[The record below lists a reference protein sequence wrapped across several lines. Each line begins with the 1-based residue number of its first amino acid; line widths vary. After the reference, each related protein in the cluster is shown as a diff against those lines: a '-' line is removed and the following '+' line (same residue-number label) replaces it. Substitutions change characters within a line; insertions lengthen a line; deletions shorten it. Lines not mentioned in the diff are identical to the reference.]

1 MIYATPIK
9 HALGKALL
17 ASILFIITYMFYNT
31 ELIRS
36 NIEDLA
42 FDIVNKFSINTRPI
56 ETNGPQVLLF
66 SIDDLYMKEHKL
78 YDEHN
83 RSRYGYLFP
92 RGQIAKFIENVDD
105 LSKDVDTDNLPKAL
119 FIDYDM
125 SFTSMPYG
133 KELSG
138 EDIKLLEVLK
148 RPRPYKIVLPKTS
161 FYNFIEESQD
171 KDIQKAIEE
180 KRILFVSV
188 SLLLGSDDIVR
199 RYQSYKQFS
208 ETNDSKVYTG
218 VGIALWKI
226 IREDKIDYNNTQIL
240 FSKDDIIGNRIW
252 LKSYSQFHLENN
264 CSIQNSYWTNLTKY
278 SANCSLFNIIE
289 EDFSNS
295 ILMLGGT
302 HTQNDDNFDIL
313 NVMNSESFSGIDKHA
328 NTLMT
333 LLHLNGNMQRLGL
346 WVSLL
351 IVFLSFFTLSLLIT
365 YIFSFFDIFKSELEF
380 IILLLINT
388 IVLISIS
395 VILLNYYNV
404 WFNWFIPLILFEL
417 IEVFTHLK
425 NFTQKIILKIKE
437 IKWGK

>member
-36 NIEDLA
+36 NIEDLS
-42 FDIVNKFSINTRPI
+42 FDIVNKFSINTKPI

-66 SIDDLYMKEHKL
+66 SIDDLYMKEHQF

-83 RSRYGYLFP
+83 RSKYGYLFP

-105 LSKDVDTDNLPKAL
+105 LSSEVDTDNLPKAL

-226 IREDKIDYNNTQIL
+226 IREKKIDYNNTQIL

-252 LKSYSQFHLENN
+252 LKSYSQFHLEDN
-264 CSIQNSYWTNLTKY
+264 CSIQNSYWTKLTKY

-313 NVMNSESFSGIDKHA
+313 NVMNSESFSGIDMHA

-417 IEVFTHLK
+417 IEIFANLK